1 MRNYH
6 FTEIRGILK
15 KNSSGYFIGRFIL
28 FHTFHKFYNELNEQD
43 LIILDLLKTADH
55 NLLANN
61 KEFIKVF
68 EERYEV
74 VSSKFAV
81 NYDNGTK

>member
-1 MRNYH
+1 MEHTDHIKSTNR
-6 FTEIRGILK
+6 
-15 KNSSGYFIGRFIL
+15 FIGRFIL

-61 KEFIKVF
+61 KEFTKVF

-81 NYDNGTK
+81 NYNNGIK